1 MKKVPPAVPHEEG
14 LHEYLRNPSDAVT
27 YLNAVV
33 EDGDPDGIL
42 LSLYDI
48 AKAYNMS
55 HIAERIKVNRPSLYK
70 MLTKGG
76 NPSFRNILKV
86 LDAIGIGIRF
96 VPARADGKH
105 PKHALAA

>member
-14 LHEYLRNPSDAVT
+14 LYEYLRNPLDAVM
-27 YLNAVV
+27 YLNTAV
-33 EDGDPDGIL
+33 EDGDADGIL

-55 HIAERIKVNRPSLYK
+55 HIARQIEINRPSLYK
-70 MLTKGG
+70 MLTKTG

-86 LDAIGIGIRF
+86 LDAVGMGIRF
-96 VPARADGKH
+96 VPTYASRKRM
-105 PKHALAA
+105 KRSIAA

>member
-1 MKKVPPAVPHEEG
+1 MKKIAPAIPHEEG
-14 LHEYLRNPSDAVT
+14 LYEYLRNPSDAVE
-27 YLNAVV
+27 YLNTVFDV
-33 EDGDPDGIL
+33 GDPSGVL
-42 LSLYDI
+42 LALYDI

-55 HIAERIKVNRPSLYK
+55 RIADQIEVHRPSLYK

-96 VPARADGKH
+96 VPARMSKRLKH
-105 PKHALAA
+105 HMAA